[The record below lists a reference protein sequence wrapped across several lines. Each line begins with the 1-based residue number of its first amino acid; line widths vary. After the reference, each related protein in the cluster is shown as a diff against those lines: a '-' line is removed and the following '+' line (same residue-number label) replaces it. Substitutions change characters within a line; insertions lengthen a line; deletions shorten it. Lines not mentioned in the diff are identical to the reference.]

1 MKVGI
6 HQKRNEKRTGERTG
20 SKNSR
25 PPSLLVFFFVF
36 TSDIRSIERTFAF
49 IIYLKIGIH
58 WTNKQRDCFSVYPP
72 RESRGVE
79 KEVPR
84 NDDGQLRE
92 STGIEVRLLQRGK
105 NVASFTSGSRNQV
118 VARNL
123 PVLSRFRRNVHVAR
137 KELHLNS
144 LLPAKDNRIIL
155 EVEFEA
161 FARLKNI
168 FFIVVRHT
176 DRHNIY
182 FISEFVYLSIRTCF
196 R

>member
-6 HQKRNEKRTGERTG
+6 HQKRNEKRTNEQGAKTRVRRV
-20 SKNSR
+20 SSR
-25 PPSLLVFFFVF
+25 FFFVF
-36 TSDIRSIERTFAF
+36 TSDIRSVERTFAF

-72 RESRGVE
+72 GESQGVE
-79 KEVPR
+79 KELPR

-123 PVLSRFRRNVHVAR
+123 PVLWRFRRNVHQLGR
-137 KELHLNS
+137 S
-144 LLPAKDNRIIL
+144 
-155 EVEFEA
+155 F
-161 FARLKNI
+161 
-168 FFIVVRHT
+168 T
-176 DRHNIY
+176 
-182 FISEFVYLSIRTCF
+182 
-196 R
+196 